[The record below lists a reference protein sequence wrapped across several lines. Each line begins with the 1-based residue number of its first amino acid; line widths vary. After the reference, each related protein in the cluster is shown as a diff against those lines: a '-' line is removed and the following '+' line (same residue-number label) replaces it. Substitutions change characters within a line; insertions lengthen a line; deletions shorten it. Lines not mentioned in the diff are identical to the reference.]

1 MRGDEAAP
9 PDFFLFIYYQLRMG
23 FHPVAVEQ
31 YNTQGTPT
39 NHKEHIN
46 TLLSNENTFERT

>member
-1 MRGDEAAP
+1 
-9 PDFFLFIYYQLRMG
+9 MG
-23 FHPVAVEQ
+23 FHPVAVAQ

-46 TLLSNENTFERT
+46 TLLSNENTFEKT